1 MNSLGSY
8 ITSFTLYK
16 FIKDITASFTSFP
29 AYRLGIIDANGI
41 MIKKPTTGQEQQ
53 AYSPYYQM
61 IINVKKIFGKV
72 PDPKTRAELQSVVT
86 ALKLFGEE
94 TEKNGGDGD
103 ALIKGVEKYLKENGI
118 DLEESKMNLLFENP
132 PANSMGA
139 GAFGFGI
146 PISQGGDGLGSP
158 TSRSNTIAG
167 FDSLL
172 GYEGFGKGLP
182 QILRRK
188 DPHEKSRKRFNDI
201 INNLRKKRKEE

>member
-29 AYRLGIIDANGI
+29 AYQLGIIDANGI
-41 MIKKPTTGQEQQ
+41 KIKQTKTSQEQQ

-94 TEKNGGDGD
+94 TEKIGGNGD
-103 ALIKGVEKYLKENGI
+103 ALLGGVEKYLKENGI
-118 DLEESKMNLLFENP
+118 DLKESKVNALFENP
-132 PANSMGA
+132 PANSMG
-139 GAFGFGI
+139 GAFGFGV
-146 PISQGGDGLGSP
+146 PVSQGGDGLGSP
-158 TSRSNTIAG
+158 AGRSNRIAG

-182 QILRRK
+182 KIVRRD
-188 DPHEKSRKRFNDI
+188 DPHKKSRKRFNDI
-201 INNLRKKRKEE
+201 LNNLRKKRKEK

>member
-8 ITSFTLYK
+8 VTSFTMYK
-16 FIKDITASFTSFP
+16 FIKDITSPFTAFP

-41 MIKKPTTGQEQQ
+41 KIKEPTTGQEQQ

-61 IINVKKIFGKV
+61 IINIKKIFGKV

-94 TEKNGGDGD
+94 TESVGGNGKV
-103 ALIKGVEKYLKENGI
+103 LIEGIYTFLRENGL
-118 DLEESKMNLLFENP
+118 DLTESKMDLLFENP

-139 GAFGFGI
+139 GAFGFGT
-146 PISQGGDGLGSP
+146 PASSPDGDGLGDIQN
-158 TSRSNTIAG
+158 RSNNIAG
-167 FDSLL
+167 FDPPL
-172 GYEGFGKGLP
+172 GYEGFGKGMP

-188 DPHEKSRKRFNDI
+188 DPREKSRKRFNEI
-201 INNLRKKRKEE
+201 IRKITRKRK

>member
-16 FIKDITASFTSFP
+16 FIKDITAPFTSFP

-41 MIKKPTTGQEQQ
+41 KIKEPTNAQEQQ

-94 TEKNGGDGD
+94 TANVGGDKV
-103 ALIKGVEKYLKENGI
+103 ALLEGVCNYFNENGI
-118 DLEESKMNLLFENP
+118 DLQDCSECSLQEDIYLQDSDYGVGYY
-132 PANSMGA
+132 GA
-139 GAFGFGI
+139 GFGG
-146 PISQGGDGLGSP
+146 
-158 TSRSNTIAG
+158 
-167 FDSLL
+167 
-172 GYEGFGKGLP
+172 
-182 QILRRK
+182 
-188 DPHEKSRKRFNDI
+188 
-201 INNLRKKRKEE
+201 